1 MKNIANELTQFFEE
15 TGVRQCRLAQA
26 SGVSSATIS
35 RIVSGKQVDLR
46 LSTATDIR
54 SAMEKLRNERQ
65 PPPQPGEPA
74 SPDSMT
80 AS

>member
-1 MKNIANELTQFFEE
+1 MKNIATELIQFFEE
-15 TGVRQCRLAQA
+15 TGIRQCRLAQA

-54 SAMEKLRNERQ
+54 AAMEKLWDEKQ
-65 PPPQPGEPA
+65 PPPQHAEPPGSEA
-74 SPDSMT
+74 SPC
-80 AS
+80 